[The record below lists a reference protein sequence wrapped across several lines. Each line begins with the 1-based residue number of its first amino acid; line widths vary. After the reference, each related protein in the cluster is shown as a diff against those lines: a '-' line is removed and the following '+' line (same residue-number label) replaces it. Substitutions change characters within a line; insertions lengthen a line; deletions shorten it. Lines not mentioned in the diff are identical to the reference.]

1 MDFLNIKVLDLFAN
15 LGIDELEPSKSLEHP
30 IVVSSKVNVLESF
43 QPLPTKA
50 FIPSKGAH
58 EEIDIL
64 CISPQATSSVTL
76 FEQRVFGKHEVVLD
90 IYHYFGNKMDRAWIH
105 TTLKDEGLTH
115 GEIVF
120 TSMLEVHISMGTT
133 SHTGCS
139 FINVPHLH
147 LVLIF

>member
-50 FIPSKGAH
+50 FIPSKGVH

-64 CISPQATSSVTL
+64 CISPQATSSSK
-76 FEQRVFGKHEVVLD
+76 RVCASSEVIMESKL
-90 IYHYFGNKMDRAWIH
+90 
-105 TTLKDEGLTH
+105 
-115 GEIVF
+115 
-120 TSMLEVHISMGTT
+120 
-133 SHTGCS
+133 
-139 FINVPHLH
+139 
-147 LVLIF
+147 